1 MDVYTRTCMCVSFK
15 SGITCST
22 PYVGGLVDSG
32 SNSGSASTATS
43 PVGSPRNSMVATPI
57 TIKRSSRGFG
67 LELKSIKVFIG
78 ESNDYRLHHIIKVSL
93 QEPRYHV
100 PTHLHCGF
108 CISIVSGQSWACGT
122 GWSEA
127 RVPRDS
133 YQWRGNCAERCM
145 VLDVFNGT
153 C

>member
-15 SGITCST
+15 SSIACST
-22 PYVGGLVDSG
+22 PYVGGLIDSA

-78 ESNDYRLHHIIKVSL
+78 ESNDYRLHHIIKVSPPGASIPCTNPPAPWCVYLYSQWTKLGL
-93 QEPRYHV
+93 QHRLV
-100 PTHLHCGF
+100 
-108 CISIVSGQSWACGT
+108 
-122 GWSEA
+122 
-127 RVPRDS
+127 
-133 YQWRGNCAERCM
+133 
-145 VLDVFNGT
+145 
-153 C
+153 